1 MKKSKILKLSFVF
14 IMILSSFES
23 FSSDY
28 MTTKS
33 KNNYSSVNRMKIY
46 DPLEP
51 MNRRIYYFNYG
62 FDKYIFIPVVNA
74 YKFVTPN
81 VVQKGIRNF
90 SKNNKMIPTATNSL
104 MQGKVKKAMRAI
116 GRFTMNSTVGV
127 GGTIDVA
134 SSMGM
139 PVPHEDFGLTL
150 AHYGV
155 RRGPYLMLPL
165 IGPSNLRDTLG
176 KGVDSLNP
184 IFLDP
189 YEAMGFKEISSA
201 PVTIVTAIDA
211 RSTLDF
217 RYYSSGSPFEYE
229 YLRFLFVKYR
239 DIQEK
244 ASKKPDII
252 HIRRKEKK

>member
-1 MKKSKILKLSFVF
+1 MKRNKILYLSLVIVIFLF
-14 IMILSSFES
+14 SFTS
-23 FSSDY
+23 FASR
-28 MTTKS
+28 TKAIENT
-33 KNNYSSVNRMKIY
+33 KNYSSVNKMKVY

-62 FDKYIFIPVVNA
+62 FDKYVFIPVVNA
-74 YKFVTPN
+74 YKFIAPD

-90 SKNNKMIPTATNSL
+90 SNNNKMITTATNSL
-104 MQGKVKKAMRAI
+104 MQGKVKKAMRAV
-116 GRFTMNSTVGV
+116 GRFTMNGTVGLA
-127 GGTIDVA
+127 GTIDVA

-150 AHYGV
+150 AYYGV
-155 RRGPYLMLPL
+155 RRGPYLMLPIL
-165 IGPSNLRDTLG
+165 GPSNLRDTLG
-176 KGVDSLNP
+176 KAVDSLNP

-189 YEAMGFKEISSA
+189 YEAIGFMEISSA
-201 PVTIVTAIDA
+201 PVTIVTSVDA

-229 YLRFLFVKYR
+229 YLRFLFIKYR

-252 HIRRKEKK
+252 HIRKKESN